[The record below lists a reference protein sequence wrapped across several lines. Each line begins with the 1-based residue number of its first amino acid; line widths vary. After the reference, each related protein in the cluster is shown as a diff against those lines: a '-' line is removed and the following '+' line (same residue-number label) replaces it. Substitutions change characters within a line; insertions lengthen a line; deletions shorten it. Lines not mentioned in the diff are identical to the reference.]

1 MTKKP
6 SKKAEKVWKYL
17 LKNTLATP
25 TQVAKATGVSYGY
38 AHKLMSKTSTPREVF
53 EAEAKTKADNT
64 KARVVFKVENAKSKA
79 KFKKVPATF
88 DEAIVKAPIR
98 DPFIGGLSGNK
109 RFVQVVGFIVVACI
123 IALLLYLTWV

>member
-1 MTKKP
+1 MTKKTT
-6 SKKAEKVWKYL
+6 KKAEKVWKYL

-25 TQVAKATGVSYGY
+25 TQVSKATGVSYGY
-38 AHKLMSKTSTPREVF
+38 VHKLMSKTSTPREVF
-53 EAEAKTKADNT
+53 EAEAKAKADNT

-98 DPFIGGLSGNK
+98 DLPRDRRLLQTIG
-109 RFVQVVGFIVVACI
+109 FVVVAVI
-123 IALLLYLTWV
+123 IALLLYITWV

>member
-1 MTKKP
+1 MTKKTT
-6 SKKAEKVWKYL
+6 KKAEKVWKYL

-38 AHKLMSKTSTPREVF
+38 VHKLMSKTSTPREVF
-53 EAEAKTKADNT
+53 EAEAKAKADNT

-88 DEAIVKAPIR
+88 DEAIVNAPIR
-98 DPFIGGLSGNK
+98 DTVNVWTDRAWQFAVVIGIA
-109 RFVQVVGFIVVACI
+109 VVVGAW
-123 IALLLYLTWV
+123 LYVGL